1 MISSKSF
8 EDKKI
13 ISINE
18 LKQLGMSYYHINK
31 LVIEG
36 ILIKLNKFY
45 YENTL
50 YQGEESDFIYAYAYA
65 PSGVICMLSAARYYN
80 LTTFRLDCIDV
91 AIYKK
96 KKIVTL
102 PDWPELKLWYF
113 SESKLAL
120 GVSKI
125 VVCNQEIKIF
135 NIEKTIIDILYYREK
150 IGIDEMKEILINY
163 LKIPN
168 RDINTLYR
176 YAKAL
181 KCDKILTTYLE
192 VLL

>member
-125 VVCNQEIKIF
+125 VVCNQKIKIF

-150 IGIDEMKEILINY
+150 IGIDETKEILINY